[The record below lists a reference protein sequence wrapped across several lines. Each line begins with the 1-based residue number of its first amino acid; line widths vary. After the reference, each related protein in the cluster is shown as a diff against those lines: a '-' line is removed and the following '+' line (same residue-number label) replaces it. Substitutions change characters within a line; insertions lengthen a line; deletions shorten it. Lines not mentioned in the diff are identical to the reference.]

1 MSRLIWKS
9 WIVFVQAITLSFE
22 SIMVELLTEIHGIS
36 PLLVAGISIPFA
48 GATLLLISTV
58 LSNKIT
64 VFNSW
69 KLLLVGSIFLSAAV
83 GLWYDSVTRVG
94 ASKEGLLAGPLET
107 IVVLI
112 LAWLL
117 LKEKLRKIQLVGVI
131 IALLGFFVTV
141 SSRSLD
147 MNSILPFV
155 ITFGEF
161 EAILSAFAF
170 AGGVIA
176 MTRLVKR
183 HTSIEVAGASLLISG
198 LILATILVLSTSK
211 TSIPTISEWI
221 YLISFS
227 LLPLAAALL
236 YVVGLE
242 RIGASLTSTIASSN
256 ILFTLFLQLLFR
268 GLGVKSNL
276 PENILL
282 AVIGGALGLF
292 GIYLIH
298 IEKDSLFRKGNV
310 RN

>member
-1 MSRLIWKS
+1 LIRKS

-22 SIMVELLTEIHGIS
+22 SIMVELLTEIPGIS
-36 PLLVAGISIPFA
+36 SLLVAGISIPFA
-48 GATLLLISTV
+48 GATLLFISTV
-58 LSNKIT
+58 LSKKIT

-69 KLLLVGSIFLSAAV
+69 KLLLVGSIFLAAAV
-83 GLWYDSVTRVG
+83 FLWYDSVTRVG

-131 IALLGFFVTV
+131 IALLGFFATV

-147 MNSILPFV
+147 LSSILPFV
-155 ITFGEF
+155 ITFGDF

-198 LILATILVLSTSK
+198 LILATILILSTSE
-211 TSIPTISEWI
+211 TSIPTIPEWI

-236 YVVGLE
+236 YVVGLN

-256 ILFTLFLQLLFR
+256 ILFTLLLQLLFK

-276 PENILL
+276 PESILL

-298 IEKDSLFRKGNV
+298 IEKDSLFRQGNV

>member
-1 MSRLIWKS
+1 MSRLIRKS
-9 WIVFVQAITLSFE
+9 WIVFVQAIILSFE
-22 SIMVELLTEIHGIS
+22 SIMVELLTKVPGIS
-36 PLLVAGISIPFA
+36 SLLVAGISIPFA
-48 GATLLLISTV
+48 GATLLLISTL
-58 LSNKIT
+58 LSKKIT

-69 KLLLVGSIFLSAAV
+69 KLLLVGSIFLAAAV
-83 GLWYDSVTRVG
+83 FLWYDSVTRVG

-131 IALLGFFVTV
+131 IALLGFFATV

-147 MNSILPFV
+147 LSSILPFV
-155 ITFGEF
+155 ITFGDF

-198 LILATILVLSTSK
+198 LILATILILSTSE
-211 TSIPTISEWI
+211 TSIPTIPEWI

-236 YVVGLE
+236 YVVGLN

-256 ILFTLFLQLLFR
+256 ILFTLLLQLLFK

-276 PENILL
+276 PESILL

-298 IEKDSLFRKGNV
+298 IEKDSLFRQGNV

>member
-1 MSRLIWKS
+1 MSRLIRKS

-22 SIMVELLTEIHGIS
+22 SIMVELLTEIPGIS
-36 PLLVAGISIPFA
+36 SLLVAGISIPFA
-48 GATLLLISTV
+48 GATLLLISAV
-58 LSNKIT
+58 LSKKIT

-69 KLLLVGSIFLSAAV
+69 KLLLVGSIFLAAAV
-83 GLWYDSVTRVG
+83 FLWYDSVTRVG

-131 IALLGFFVTV
+131 IALLGFFATV

-147 MNSILPFV
+147 LSSILPFV
-155 ITFGEF
+155 ITFGDF

-198 LILATILVLSTSK
+198 LILATILILSTSE
-211 TSIPTISEWI
+211 TSIPTIPEWI

-236 YVVGLE
+236 YVVGLN

-256 ILFTLFLQLLFR
+256 ILFTLLLQLLFK

-276 PENILL
+276 PESILL

-298 IEKDSLFRKGNV
+298 IEKDSLFRQGNV

>member
-1 MSRLIWKS
+1 
-9 WIVFVQAITLSFE
+9 
-22 SIMVELLTEIHGIS
+22 MVELLTEIHGIS
-36 PLLVAGISIPFA
+36 SLLVAGISIPFA

-58 LSNKIT
+58 LSKKIT

-69 KLLLVGSIFLSAAV
+69 KLLLVGSIFLAAAV
-83 GLWYDSVTRVG
+83 FLWYDSVTRVG

-131 IALLGFFVTV
+131 IALLGFFATV

-147 MNSILPFV
+147 LSSILPFV
-155 ITFGEF
+155 VTFGDL

-183 HTSIEVAGASLLISG
+183 HTSIEVTGASLLISG
-198 LILATILVLSTSK
+198 LILATILILSTSQ
-211 TSIPTISEWI
+211 TSIPTIPDWI

-236 YVVGLE
+236 YVIGLD

-256 ILFTLFLQLLFR
+256 ILFTLLLQLLFK

-292 GIYLIH
+292 GIYLVH
-298 IEKDSLFRKGNV
+298 MEKDSLFRKGNIGK
-310 RN
+310 